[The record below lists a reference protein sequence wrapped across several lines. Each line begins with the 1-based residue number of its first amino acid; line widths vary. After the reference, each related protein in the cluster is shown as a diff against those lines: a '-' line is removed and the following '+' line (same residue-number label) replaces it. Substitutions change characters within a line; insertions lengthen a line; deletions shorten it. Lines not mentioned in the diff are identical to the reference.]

1 MSHEEVIHDL
11 YERCMEL
18 NFDETHILLEKARS
32 KEEKEFIRLITDFV
46 LQQRQRKVIQEKR
59 F

>member
-1 MSHEEVIHDL
+1 MSHEEVIHQL
-11 YERCMEL
+11 YKQCLEL
-18 NFDETHILLEKARS
+18 NFDETYMLLKKAES
-32 KEEKEFIRLITDFV
+32 KEEKAFIRLITDFV

>member
-1 MSHEEVIHDL
+1 MSHEEVIHKL
-11 YERCMEL
+11 YIQWLEL
-18 NFDETHILLEKARS
+18 NFDETYMLLKKAESREEKA
-32 KEEKEFIRLITDFV
+32 FIRLITDFV

>member
-1 MSHEEVIHDL
+1 MSHEEVIHQL
-11 YERCMEL
+11 YKQCLEL
-18 NFDETHILLEKARS
+18 NFDETYMLLKKAESREEKA
-32 KEEKEFIRLITDFV
+32 FIRLITDFV